1 MGQFKK
7 PKFSNIIITL
17 KFYNLFNVGLC
28 LCLLLQMTWQRPKR
42 QVRQSS
48 LIKKEVMAPSRL
60 LVDLN
65 NFLSPYDIITIVGL

>member
-1 MGQFKK
+1 MGQFEI

-17 KFYNLFNVGLC
+17 KFYNLFNVRLC
-28 LCLLLQMTWQRPKR
+28 LCLLLQMTWQRLEC

-48 LIKKEVMAPSRL
+48 LIKKGVMAASRL

-65 NFLSPYDIITIVGL
+65 NFLSPCDIITIVGL